1 MTARENRLWLI
12 LLATALLPGC
22 ASVRAPLP
30 PSLDIPQPV
39 PDLRAARKADQVTL
53 AWTLPVHTTDNMN
66 VRHIGVT
73 HICRRQDS
81 PLVDCKDPVQELTVA
96 QLNPVTIQ
104 PARDEKH
111 PAERQVSAH
120 DAIGADG
127 QNDPTGYFSYA
138 VETLNQRGRSAGL
151 SNQVRVPIAP
161 TLAPPADLKAEVS
174 AHGVTLTWSAIPP
187 PNTPELKHLYRI
199 YRRDVA
205 SKTDAVAG
213 EVPVESTAEPTL
225 VDGGFQWGRTYAY
238 RATVVTVVKSESLGV
253 AQVEG
258 TDSAAVEVK
267 PVDVYPP
274 AAPTGLQAVYSG
286 AGQQPFIDLTWTAN
300 SDPDLV
306 GYNVYRHEQGTEPV
320 KVNREP
326 LKSPAYRDSAVA
338 AGKRYFYSVTAV
350 DARGNESGR
359 SPETSESTPP

>member
-1 MTARENRLWLI
+1 MLQRTAAATPFSVTCTGQFTRKRSFLRLLLLILLEKSLLQMERKRTAARAHEGIGAAVLWVRSQRNPACSDQRLPRDRKRLQALSAGENPRLIANIRSTHSVWNVSSICYAVAHRMTARENRLWLI

-120 DAIGADG
+120 DTIGTEG

-161 TLAPPADLKAEVS
+161 TLAPPSDLKAEVS

-225 VDGGFQWGRTYAY
+225 VDGG
-238 RATVVTVVKSESLGV
+238 L
-253 AQVEG
+253 
-258 TDSAAVEVK
+258 
-267 PVDVYPP
+267 
-274 AAPTGLQAVYSG
+274 
-286 AGQQPFIDLTWTAN
+286 
-300 SDPDLV
+300 
-306 GYNVYRHEQGTEPV
+306 
-320 KVNREP
+320 
-326 LKSPAYRDSAVA
+326 
-338 AGKRYFYSVTAV
+338 
-350 DARGNESGR
+350 
-359 SPETSESTPP
+359 